1 MQERNFCCKKLIV
14 IVLNLLL
21 MLAVANQHAQA
32 SNQLSYGSPAFL
44 SDKFNGSGQMSLANA
59 IKKIIPQDVKVMFM
73 DVDPN
78 LITRWNY
85 SDAYV
90 LNVLTDFSKK
100 YQFNWELIDNK
111 LLIVGQRPSAHEKPV
126 NSNVLGQDQMTQ
138 NMAAPVA
145 RTSQTFDQSPMNK
158 MEKGPAEVQSQGRF
172 DIRLDDESLSLAMRR
187 WSIESGYQLVWDVD
201 KDFPAIQ
208 TSYHEKS
215 FLDAVVN
222 VMRDIGKT
230 NYPMHTCVYNNMVVR
245 VLPLSTP
252 CERTANGE
260 NSGEN

>member
-1 MQERNFCCKKLIV
+1 MQERNFCCKKIHKIV
-14 IVLNLLL
+14 QTLLL
-21 MLAVANQHAQA
+21 MLTVANQYAHA

-44 SDKFNGSGQMSLANA
+44 SDKFNGSGQMNLANA
-59 IKKIIPQDVKVMFM
+59 LKKIIPQDVKVLFM

-78 LITRWNY
+78 LLTRWNY

-111 LLIVGQRPSAHEKPV
+111 LLIVGQRPSTQEKPL
-126 NSNVLGQDQMTQ
+126 NSNALGQDQVTQ
-138 NMAAPVA
+138 NYAAPVA
-145 RTSQTFDQSPMNK
+145 RTGQTFPKSPMINT
-158 MEKGPAEVQSQGRF
+158 EKGPVEAQSQGRF
-172 DIRLDDESLSLAMRR
+172 EIRLDDESLSLAMRR
-187 WSIESGYQLVWDVD
+187 WSIENGYQLVWDVD

-208 TSYHEKS
+208 TSYYEKS
-215 FLDAVVN
+215 FLDAVGN

-245 VLPLSTP
+245 VLPISTP
-252 CERTANGE
+252 CERIANGE
-260 NSGEN
+260 SAREN

>member
-1 MQERNFCCKKLIV
+1 MQERNLCCKKLSKIV
-14 IVLNLLL
+14 RNLLI
-21 MLAVANQHAQA
+21 MLALANQYAHA

-44 SDKFNGSGQMSLANA
+44 SDKFNGSGQMNLANA
-59 IKKIIPQDVKVMFM
+59 LKKIIPQDVKVLFM
-73 DVDPN
+73 DVDPS
-78 LITRWNY
+78 LVTRWNY
-85 SDAYV
+85 ADAYV

-111 LLIVGQRPSAHEKPV
+111 LLIIGQRPSTQENPV
-126 NSNVLGQDQMTQ
+126 NSIAIVPDQVTQ
-138 NMAAPVA
+138 NYAEPVA
-145 RTSQTFDQSPMNK
+145 QTGQTF
-158 MEKGPAEVQSQGRF
+158 EKSLMSKAHTDPAEAQSQGRF
-172 DIRLDDESLSLAMRR
+172 EIRLEDESLSLAMRR

-208 TSYHEKS
+208 TRYNEKY
-215 FLDAVVN
+215 FLDAIGN

-245 VLPLSTP
+245 VLSISTP

-260 NSGEN
+260 SSREN